1 MTRHWYAVYTRPLK
15 ERKVSALLTKKGIE
29 NFCPFVQTCD
39 LKSTVKKEE
48 FQPLF
53 NAYVFVFMLESEVK
67 SLINFPGIV
76 SIIYWK
82 AKPAVIN
89 PQEIDILKQL
99 TATYSSIKLEKT
111 AVDMNG
117 VANLIGEPLVAFKEN
132 SMSLKYQSIKINL
145 PTLGYNMIAERSR
158 PIDANGYQQS
168 IARSSSLLS
177 FLPKRL
183 NALLF

>member
-15 ERKVSALLTKKGIE
+15 ERKVAALLTKKGIE
-29 NFCPFVQTCD
+29 NFCPFVQTND
-39 LKSTVKKEE
+39 PKSTVKKEE

-53 NAYVFVFMLESEVK
+53 NAYVFVFMHEYEVK
-67 SLINFPGIV
+67 SLLNLPGIV

-82 AKPAVIN
+82 AKPAIIN
-89 PQEIDILKQL
+89 TQEIDILKQL

-111 AVDMNG
+111 PVNMDG
-117 VANLIGEPLVAFKEN
+117 VANLVGEPLIAFKEN
-132 SMSLKYQSIKINL
+132 SMSLKYQSVKINL

-158 PIDANGYQQS
+158 PSEVNGYQQS
-168 IARSSSLLS
+168 TARSSSLLS

>member
-15 ERKVSALLTKKGIE
+15 ERKVAALLTKKGIE
-29 NFCPFVQTCD
+29 NFCPMVQTLD
-39 LKSTVKKEE
+39 SRSAAKKEE

-67 SLINFPGIV
+67 SLLNLPGIV

-89 PQEIDILKQL
+89 SQEIDILKQL
-99 TATYSSIKLEKT
+99 TTTYSSIKLEKT

-117 VANLIGEPLVAFKEN
+117 VANLIGEPMIAYKEN
-132 SMSLKYQSIKINL
+132 SMSLKYQSLKINL

-158 PIDANGYQQS
+158 PTEVNGYQQT
-168 IARSSSLLS
+168 ITRTSSLLS